1 MLHVIEKRTKEQCHG
16 TILFKEPKKNRGVP
30 LETKKNLEENQVK

>member
-1 MLHVIEKRTKEQCHG
+1 MG